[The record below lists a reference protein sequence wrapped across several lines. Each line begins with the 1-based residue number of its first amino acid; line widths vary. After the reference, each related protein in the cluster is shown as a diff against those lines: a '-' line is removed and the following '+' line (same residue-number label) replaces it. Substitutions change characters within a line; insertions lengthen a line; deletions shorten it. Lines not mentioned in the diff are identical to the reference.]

1 MESPA
6 EQAGNATEVGST
18 EIGKRELRSVR
29 RKLVQST
36 LLPHKPQEQEENGG
50 GPDEEN
56 NCVEDEELCGS
67 QGRKKRESKGKTTP
81 QSRSS
86 KKVKSGFN

>member
-1 MESPA
+1 MEPPA
-6 EQAGNATEVGST
+6 EQSGNATEVGAT

-36 LLPHKPQEQEENGG
+36 LLPHKPQEQEENGV
-50 GPDEEN
+50 DQEEEN
-56 NCVEDEELCGS
+56 NCGEEAELCGS
-67 QGRKKRESKGKTTP
+67 QGKKKRKSQVKKTP

-86 KKVKSGFN
+86 KKVKWI